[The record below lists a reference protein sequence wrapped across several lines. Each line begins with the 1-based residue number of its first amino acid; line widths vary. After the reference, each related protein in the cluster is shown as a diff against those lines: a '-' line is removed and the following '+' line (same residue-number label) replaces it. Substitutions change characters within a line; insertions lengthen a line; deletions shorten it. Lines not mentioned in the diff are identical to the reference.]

1 MQKKLYLLLLLLAV
15 SFAARGQSNNPL
27 SLYEGERIRSVHFSF
42 TGQPADSLVARDI
55 RNKVEEAFRLYPQS
69 QYNSMFASY
78 YIAQIDLLPWVEKA
92 TLDVAQSV
100 ENGVDLHISVA
111 LAANRVSQKKQG
123 NIFGHPSSFPT
134 VYNSPRTFVV
144 LKFAASEMAYSNG
157 NAWFGQPDV
166 VTAGNPLA
174 DHPVGKGYTGWLE
187 GFASGG
193 IYGVTKIVPSINLH
207 LYGGVNYLASFSAGN
222 ELFTNRS
229 RIYGDI
235 EEAYAG
241 VVGGGRTA
249 NGHFYRYNVLYGRK
263 QFMLGDGWLIVN
275 TSMNGDNRAALQ
287 LNPRW
292 AAKNV
297 VQAGLQWDRLF
308 FQFFRLEPNELAT
321 LNSRT
326 VINGLNLELG
336 NKDRMIIGASFLQVP
351 RSGFKYYLPDGT
363 VHTRE
368 GLQVYNLRLFRNA
381 PLGQGGLFIK
391 AEGGYQR
398 NPNFDMS
405 AWAYYG
411 EAGWSFAK
419 SYGSPSVSYRFASFS
434 GDDADSKSFN
444 RWDALYTGGNGEQWV
459 QGSNMYKMV
468 QNSNEMSHRIQAV
481 FSPLRKIQLVGQTWL
496 FYAPS
501 LTNLGGN
508 PALSQL
514 KSKFYGSEF
523 NLTVKYFANRHWYFH
538 LNTAYTLPGGAIRD
552 NLPEGGARNWFCLS
566 TFARYSF

>member
-1 MQKKLYLLLLLLAV
+1 MQKKLYLLLLLLSV
-15 SFAARGQSNNPL
+15 CLIARSQSNNPL
-27 SLYEGERIRSVHFSF
+27 SLYEGEQIRTVRFSYS
-42 TGQPADSLVARDI
+42 GQPADSLLARDI
-55 RNKVEEAFRLYPQS
+55 RNNVERLFQLYPQS

-92 TLDVAQSV
+92 TLDIIPST
-100 ENGVDLHISVA
+100 ENGIDLHISVA
-111 LAANRVSQKKQG
+111 MAAKEVVQPKRG
-123 NIFGHPSSFPT
+123 NIFGHPSTFPT
-134 VYNSPRTFVV
+134 VYSSSRTFAV
-144 LKFAASEMAYSNG
+144 LKFAASEMAYSNN
-157 NAWFGQPDV
+157 NAWFAQPDV

-174 DHPVGKGYTGWLE
+174 HHPVGKGYTGWLE

-207 LYGGVNYLASFSAGN
+207 VYAGVNYLVSFSAGN

-229 RIYGDI
+229 RFYGDV

-241 VVGGGRTA
+241 VVGGGRTG

-263 QFMLGDGWLIVN
+263 QFVLGDGWLIIN

-292 AAKNV
+292 ASKKV
-297 VQAGLQWDRLF
+297 IQAGIQLDRLF
-308 FQFFRLEPNELAT
+308 FQFFRLEPNELPT
-321 LNSRT
+321 LTSRT

-336 NKDRMIIGASFLQVP
+336 SKDRMILGASFLQVP
-351 RSGFKYYLPDGT
+351 RSQFKYYKPDGT
-363 VHTRE
+363 VYTRE
-368 GLQVYNLRLFRNA
+368 GLQVYNLRVFRNA
-381 PLGQGGLFIK
+381 PVGKGGLFFK

-398 NPNFDMS
+398 NPKFDMS

-411 EAGWSFAK
+411 EAGWSFTK
-419 SYGSPSVSYRFASFS
+419 SYGSPTVSYRFAYFS
-434 GDDADSKSFN
+434 GDDADSNSYN

-468 QNSNEMSHRIQAV
+468 QNSNEMSHRVQAI
-481 FSPLRKIQLVGQTWL
+481 FNPLRKVQLVGQAWL

-523 NLTVKYFANRHWYFH
+523 NFTMKYFANRNWYFH

-552 NLPEGGARNWFCLS
+552 NLPEAGTKDWFCLS
-566 TFARYSF
+566 VFARYSF